1 MILQNISLQREDR
14 LVFSGLNLCLK
25 AHRTGLVG
33 LNGSGKTS
41 LLRLLQGLDQ
51 PEQGSILERR
61 NTGLIFQSPDQQLLF
76 PTVMEELCFG
86 QLQRGRIQ
94 AELEEKAKALA
105 LTYGAQHL
113 VRRPTHELSLGEKQ
127 LVCILSVLMDEP
139 ETLLFDEPFASLDAR
154 TTQHLLGLIKTLP
167 HQIIMASHN
176 LTLLEDFEE
185 VIWLDA
191 GRVVMQGPAFDVLRA
206 FREFLTQPVKPESPD
221 HA

>member
-1 MILQNISLQREDR
+1 MILQNITLQREDR
-14 LVFSGLNLCLK
+14 LVFKDLNLRLA

-41 LLRLLQGLDQ
+41 LLRLLQGLDLA
-51 PEQGSILERR
+51 EQGRILEQKS
-61 NTGLIFQSPDQQLLF
+61 TGLIFQSPDQQLLF

-86 QLQRGRIQ
+86 QLQRGGVQ
-94 AELEEKAKALA
+94 AELEEKARALA

-154 TTQHLLGLIKTLP
+154 TTQQLVRLINTLP
-167 HQIIMASHN
+167 QQLVMASHN
-176 LTLLEDFEE
+176 LTLLEDFQE
-185 VIWLDA
+185 VVWLDA
-191 GRVVMQGPAFDVLRA
+191 GQVVMQGNPADVLQA
-206 FREFLTQPVKPESPD
+206 FREFLSQPDAPGAPD

>member
-1 MILQNISLQREDR
+1 MILQNITLQREDR
-14 LVFSGLNLCLK
+14 PVFKDLNLRLTARK
-25 AHRTGLVG
+25 TGLVG

-41 LLRLLQGLDQ
+41 LLRLLQGLDR
-51 PEQGSILERR
+51 PEQGSILERKS
-61 NTGLIFQSPDQQLLF
+61 TGLIFQSPDQQLLF

-86 QLQRGRIQ
+86 QLQRGGIQ
-94 AELEEKAKALA
+94 AELEEKARALA
-105 LTYGAQHL
+105 MTYGAQHL

-154 TTQHLLGLIKTLP
+154 TTQHLLRLIKTLP

-185 VIWLDA
+185 VVWLDA
-191 GRVVMQGPAFDVLRA
+191 GRVVMQGPPFDVLRS
-206 FREFLTQPVKPESPD
+206 FRELLSQPVEPESPG